1 MSPLLF
7 AGTKYLTLLLV
18 QADVATSIEPAHF
31 GIAQCVVMVFAWQAH
46 CDCLCF
52 YLPWLCKQSAMHCLG
67 QQVVGFG
74 Q

>member
-46 CDCLCF
+46 CDCL
-52 YLPWLCKQSAMHCLG
+52 
-67 QQVVGFG
+67 
-74 Q
+74 